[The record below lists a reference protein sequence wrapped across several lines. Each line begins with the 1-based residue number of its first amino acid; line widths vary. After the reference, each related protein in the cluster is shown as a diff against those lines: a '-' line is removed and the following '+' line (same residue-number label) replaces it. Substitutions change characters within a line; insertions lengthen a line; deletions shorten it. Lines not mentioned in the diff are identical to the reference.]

1 MKYYQCMFT
10 AIGGAYSMN
19 MYDLTTDDEAEIKDI
34 LEENGYEVLEI
45 YSIKPQ

>member
-1 MKYYQCMFT
+1 MFT

-19 MYDLTTDDEAEIKDI
+19 MYDLPTDDESEIKDI
-34 LEENGYEVLEI
+34 LEEDGYEVLEI